1 MYFPTVFIVF
11 IVLFITFK
19 KNEFGGEFRGLITT
33 IVFAKNLRKGS
44 KNRTW
49 MIWIRWISMII
60 LIFVHPCEPW
70 SITIALVNYRCTSS
84 IV

>member
-49 MIWIRWISMII
+49 MIWIRWISMDNFN
-60 LIFVHPCEPW
+60 L
-70 SITIALVNYRCTSS
+70 CTSMQTMVYHNS
-84 IV
+84 PG